1 MKLWKHL
8 CFHSST
14 SNKVRQ
20 EEESLAQPHPKS
32 RKICIFSP
40 QMMFR
45 ASRAC
50 RLKRYLWWEHKY
62 ILFYLWSFGV
72 PTLLFCLTLFEV
84 EHPHWAFGL
93 MDHVRTLIVIFIK
106 KNNNKWETTLKWENN
121 ARIVIHC
128 FDIKVRTL
136 YAYYFIARMKWQYNV
151 L

>member
-1 MKLWKHL
+1 
-8 CFHSST
+8 
-14 SNKVRQ
+14 
-20 EEESLAQPHPKS
+20 
-32 RKICIFSP
+32 
-40 QMMFR
+40 
-45 ASRAC
+45 
-50 RLKRYLWWEHKY
+50 
-62 ILFYLWSFGV
+62 
-72 PTLLFCLTLFEV
+72 
-84 EHPHWAFGL
+84 